1 MGLSEA
7 KGLTSFGKPRPL
19 FPKIIKL
26 FWWWCGEDDGDD
38 GDNDGDKGDSDG
50 DGDDGDGDD
59 GDDDDASAKF
69 A

>member
-38 GDNDGDKGDSDG
+38 GDNDGD
-50 DGDDGDGDD
+50 D